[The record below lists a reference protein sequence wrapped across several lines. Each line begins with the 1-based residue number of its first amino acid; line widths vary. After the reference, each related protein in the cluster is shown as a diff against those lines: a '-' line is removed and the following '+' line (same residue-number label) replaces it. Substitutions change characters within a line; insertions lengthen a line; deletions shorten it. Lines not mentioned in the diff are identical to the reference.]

1 MTPPFSLIQFEGDKT
16 LEALQGQCTQA
27 VTGLTD
33 SEAILIAFC
42 DPKGRMYGSGRLL
55 KHQGIISLITPLD
68 QAEALLK
75 RLHPF
80 LSLSRV
86 TAHLTGIAASLTC
99 DPRLA
104 PGVVKYTNT
113 STMAGEFGQTQWV
126 ISNSNDTH
134 DPEADLKRLQA
145 GLGFVR
151 QQSCEL
157 CIPQQAHYQMLGG
170 VSFNKG
176 CYTGQEVIARL
187 EYLGQA
193 KKYLHRYQYT
203 PVAPGEIIDVD
214 GMKCTV
220 FDSAKTDKQQVALVL
235 APVTSK
241 SEQLTG
247 VPFAI
252 SRQVQGQ
259 RPVKLR

>member
-1 MTPPFSLIQFEGDKT
+1 MTPLFSLIQFEGDKT

-27 VTGLTD
+27 VTSLTD

-55 KHQGIISLITPLD
+55 KHQGIISLITPFD
-68 QAEALLK
+68 QAELLLK
-75 RLHPF
+75 RLRPF

-86 TAHLTGIAASLTC
+86 NAHLTSIGASLIC

-104 PGVVKYTNT
+104 PGAVKFTNG
-113 STMAGEFGQTQWV
+113 STMAGEFGQTQWL
-126 ISNSNDTH
+126 ISDNNHVH
-134 DPEADLKRLQA
+134 DPEADLKRLHA

-151 QQSCEL
+151 QRSCEL

-187 EYLGQA
+187 EYLGKA
-193 KKYLHRYQYT
+193 KKYLHRYNYSAVT
-203 PVAPGEIIDVD
+203 PGEIIDVD

-220 FDSAKTDKQQVALVL
+220 FDSAKTDKEQVALVL

-241 SEQLTG
+241 SEQLIG
-247 VPFAI
+247 MPFAI
-252 SRQVQGQ
+252 SRQVEGQ

>member
-1 MTPPFSLIQFEGDKT
+1 MTSPFSLIQFEGEKT
-16 LEALQGQCTQA
+16 LQVLQGQCTQA
-27 VTGLTD
+27 VTRLTD
-33 SEAILIAFC
+33 TEALLVAFC

-68 QAEALLK
+68 QAEVLLK

-80 LSLSRV
+80 LLLSSV
-86 TAHLTGIAASLTC
+86 HATLTGIAASLIRS
-99 DPRLA
+99 PRLA
-104 PGVVKYTNT
+104 PGLVECTKK
-113 STMAGEFGQTQWV
+113 STMAGEFGETQWV
-126 ISNSNDTH
+126 IGGSHTH
-134 DPEADLKRLQA
+134 DPGADLQRLNA

-187 EYLGQA
+187 EHLGRA
-193 KKYLHRYQYT
+193 KKYLYRYQHT
-203 PVAPGEIIDVD
+203 TVAPGESINID
-214 GMKCTV
+214 GTNCKV
-220 FDSAKTDKQQVALVL
+220 FDSANTDKQQVALVL
-235 APVTSK
+235 ASVTSE

-247 VPFAI
+247 VPFTI
-252 SRQVQGQ
+252 IRQVEGQ
-259 RPVKLR
+259 RPVKL

>member
-1 MTPPFSLIQFEGDKT
+1 MTSLFSLIQFEGDKT

-33 SEAILIAFC
+33 SEAKLIAFC

-55 KHQGIISLITPLD
+55 KHQGKISLITPLD
-68 QAEALLK
+68 QAEALLD

-86 TAHLTGIAASLTC
+86 NASLASVVPFLTC
-99 DPRLA
+99 NPRLA
-104 PGVVKYTNT
+104 PGVVECTNT
-113 STMAGEFGQTQWV
+113 STMAGEFGETQWV
-126 ISNSNDTH
+126 IGDRNETH
-134 DPEADLKRLQA
+134 DPEADLQRLHA

-193 KKYLHRYQYT
+193 KKYLYRYQYKT
-203 PVAPGEIIDVD
+203 VAPGEIIDVD
-214 GMKCTV
+214 GMNCTV
-220 FDSAKTDKQQVALVL
+220 FDSAKTDKRQVALVL

-241 SEQLTG
+241 SAQLTG
-247 VPFAI
+247 VPFTI
-252 SRQVQGQ
+252 SRQVEGQ